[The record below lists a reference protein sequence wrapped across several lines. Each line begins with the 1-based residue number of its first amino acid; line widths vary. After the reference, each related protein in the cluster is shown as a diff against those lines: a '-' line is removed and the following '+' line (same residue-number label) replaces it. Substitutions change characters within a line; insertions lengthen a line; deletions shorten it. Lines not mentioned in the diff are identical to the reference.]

1 MRARKPLP
9 RRNSSTGRIAFGV
22 MWSAAL
28 SRKNSVSAT
37 LSWSCSRSSR
47 ARSSRPVASG
57 TRGVSGGEDVHR
69 GGVLDRFGDE
79 LLGAGRVVALAPAQR
94 RVLEDLGAQLED
106 AVDERLGPRRAAG
119 DVHVDRHELVGRHQ
133 RVVVEDAHGA
143 RAGAHRDGEL
153 RLEHLVVDAAD
164 HRGHLDADPA
174 RQDDRVRL
182 ARRGPGR
189 LEAEARDVHARADV
203 AHPLDR
209 AAGKPERQREHRVA
223 ARPRDGL
230 VERRREDALADVL
243 LERLAFEVAA
253 QHVPRAHLPDAELV
267 RGLVPTHY
275 LHSRAPL
282 RQTYT
287 RATSSSTM
295 KTTVSTRAKVPNA
308 RSWIA
313 TG

>member
-1 MRARKPLP
+1 
-9 RRNSSTGRIAFGV
+9 
-22 MWSAAL
+22 MWSAAF
-28 SRKNSVSAT
+28 SRKNSVSKT
-37 LSWSCSRSSR
+37 LSESCSRSSR

-57 TRGVSGGEDVHR
+57 TRRVSGGEHVDR
-69 GGVLDRFGDE
+69 GVVGAGLGDE
-79 LLGAGRVVALAPAQR
+79 LLGARGVVALAPAER
-94 RVLEDLGAQLED
+94 GVLEDLRAQLED
-106 AVDERLGPRRAAG
+106 AVDQRLGPRRAAG
-119 DVHVDRHELVGRHQ
+119 HVHVDRHELVGRDK
-133 RVVVEDAHGA
+133 RVVVEDAHRA
-143 RAGAHRDGEL
+143 RAGAHRDREL
-153 RLEHLVVDAAD
+153 RLEHLVVDTAD
-164 HRGHLDADPA
+164 DRRHLDADPA
-174 RQDDRVRL
+174 RQDDQVGL

-189 LEAEARDVHARADV
+189 FEAEARDVHARADV

-209 AAGKPERQREHRVA
+209 AAGEPERQREHRVA

-230 VERRREDALADVL
+230 VERRREEALPDVL
-243 LERLAFEVAA
+243 LELLALEVAA
-253 QHVPRAHLPDAELV
+253 QHVAGAQLPYAEVV
-267 RGLVPTHY
+267 RRLLSSHY